1 MDLLSV
7 LLLLVLAAGL
17 GLWLWTRGG
26 GRRVNRYSGR
36 RRGRA
41 ERPTDTPAVT
51 RVRDKDI
58 DFGSTLTDLSS
69 LVAAAREESKIE
81 RSISKALALGR
92 RVSQRVKRSS
102 PAPQPAPPAAAGDEK
117 PAGAGSRLIVL
128 HLRARSGKPYGG
140 PVIRSAAEAA
150 GMRYGEKDIF
160 HHHGVGGLSSRSGL
174 FSLANM
180 FEPGSFDLA
189 RLNDCRTEGLV
200 LFMQLPAAVSGQ
212 LVFELMLSTA
222 LELQKR
228 LGGDLSDAAREPLEA
243 AAIARLRALAADEQ
257 P

>member
-1 MDLLSV
+1 MLL
-7 LLLLVLAAGL
+7 LLLLVLAAGA
-17 GLWLWTRGG
+17 GAWLWNQRGG
-26 GRRVNRYSGR
+26 KRVNRYSGR
-36 RRGRA
+36 RRERA
-41 ERPTDTPAVT
+41 EQPVETDRSAVT
-51 RVRDKDI
+51 RDRDEDI
-58 DFGSTLTDLSS
+58 DCGSTLTDLSS

-92 RVSQRVKRSS
+92 RVSQRVKRPS
-102 PAPQPAPPAAAGDEK
+102 PEPAPPAAAEEGEK

-128 HLRARSGKPYGG
+128 HLRARSGKPWGG

-150 GMRYGEKDIF
+150 GMRYGEKGIF

-189 RLNDCRTEGLV
+189 RLNECRTEGLV
-200 LFMQLPAAVSGQ
+200 LFMQLPTPVSGQ
-212 LVFELMLSTA
+212 LTFELMLNTA

-228 LGGDLSDAAREPLEA
+228 LGGDLSDAGREPLEA
-243 AAIARLRALAADEQ
+243 AAIAKLRALAADEQ